1 MVKIASWFD
10 KSIKLVVPNWGKELK
25 LKNEN
30 SKTIL
35 GVQYHDLESS
45 VIGITESM
53 LASGLIQ
60 DKRKK

>member
-25 LKNEN
+25 LDNEN

-35 GVQYHDLESS
+35 GV
-45 VIGITESM
+45 
-53 LASGLIQ
+53 
-60 DKRKK
+60 